1 MYPSVITAG
10 GAGSASPIYSVIIE
24 VKLLEQRDMST
35 PKSNGA
41 TKEFSPDIA
50 ATFGRA
56 KFMSLRQQRIPVIPP
71 KQFVAPENVRHARS
85 SINRIAL

>member
-35 PKSNGA
+35 PKSNGT
-41 TKEFSPDIA
+41 TKAFSPKYRCDFRQSKVHVFK
-50 ATFGRA
+50 ATEDPSDPTQTVCRTRECPA
-56 KFMSLRQQRIPVIPP
+56 CQK
-71 KQFVAPENVRHARS
+71 
-85 SINRIAL
+85 